1 MRPRVVGALGDLATR
16 TLAGGA
22 HGVSQTHGQARR
34 ASFAGR
40 EITLLPL
47 YHPAAALHNAR
58 LLPALEADVGRL
70 GELLGRTAVARAP
83 EQPAPEPVAPIPADE
98 QQLGLF

>member
-1 MRPRVVGALGDLATR
+1 V
-16 TLAGGA
+16 
-22 HGVSQTHGQARR
+22 RR

-83 EQPAPEPVAPIPADE
+83 ERPAPEPVAPTPADE

>member
-1 MRPRVVGALGDLATR
+1 MRPRVVAALGDLATR

-22 HGVSQTHGQARR
+22 HGVTQAHGQVRR
-34 ASFAGR
+34 AAIAGR
-40 EITLLPL
+40 ELALLPL

-58 LLPALEADVGRL
+58 LLPALQADVQHL
-70 GELLGRTAVARAP
+70 GELLGRAPVAH
-83 EQPAPEPVAPIPADE
+83 APEPAGARSAAVAADE